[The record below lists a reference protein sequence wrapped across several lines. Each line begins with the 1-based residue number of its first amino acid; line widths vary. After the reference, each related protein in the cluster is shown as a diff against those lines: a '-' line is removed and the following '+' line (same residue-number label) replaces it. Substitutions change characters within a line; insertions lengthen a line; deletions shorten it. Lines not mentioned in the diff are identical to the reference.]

1 MRERRLIMAVAK
13 KSVAA
18 PDIKSVTKTED
29 TKAAAKAVI
38 PAAPV
43 KAEAV
48 KKEEPAKTA
57 VKKETVKK
65 EAVKKE
71 AVKKTAAKKA
81 AAPAKKASAK
91 KAELKNE
98 LHIQFGG
105 KSYSEEDILK
115 IAKDVWKYDLKQKA
129 GDLAG
134 VELYVKPEENK
145 VYYVMNKEFTGSFD
159 I

>member
-18 PDIKSVTKTED
+18 PDTKSVTKVEE
-29 TKAAAKAVI
+29 TKAAVKAVT
-38 PAAPV
+38 PAAPA
-43 KAEAV
+43 KAETV
-48 KKEEPAKTA
+48 KKAEPA
-57 VKKETVKK
+57 KK

-71 AVKKTAAKKA
+71 AVKKETVKKTAAKKE
-81 AAPAKKASAK
+81 APAKKAPAK
-91 KAELKNE
+91 KTELKND
-98 LHIQFGG
+98 LHIQFDG

-129 GDLAG
+129 GDLAK
-134 VELYVKPEENK
+134 VELYVKPEESK
-145 VYYVMNKEFTGSFD
+145 VYYVMNKEYTGSFD

>member
-18 PDIKSVTKTED
+18 PEIKSVTKAED

-38 PAAPV
+38 PVAPV
-43 KAEAV
+43 KAEAA
-48 KKEEPAKTA
+48 KKEEPAKTT
-57 VKKETVKK
+57 VKKET
-65 EAVKKE
+65 VKKE

-81 AAPAKKASAK
+81 AAPAKKAPAK